1 MTTQFMSDNDLHE
14 GETMHASFEER
25 TSLKE
30 PNAVFADILSQ
41 AITGELIGMANYAAM
56 VRLYQDA
63 EGQRDALAHAASEL
77 RHSECFRR
85 AARDIGV
92 APIENPQAPSWHR
105 VRTAFLRHA
114 DAGDRVA
121 CVVIQEVMLESFAV
135 AMYHA
140 VADVAPDGL
149 AKVFRA
155 IGNEEESHVDHAID
169 ELRDVHG
176 ADPDAFESKL
186 EDLHFEVM
194 NTLAEMVAEKDSVG
208 HCGLC
213 RGGCVKSSL
222 VNVGLDRA
230 SLRGRALNQYLRT
243 LDRIGVRGERSLAWV
258 AGLPA

>member
-1 MTTQFMSDNDLHE
+1 MNAVVKPAPGVTAQ
-14 GETMHASFEER
+14 G
-25 TSLKE
+25 
-30 PNAVFADILSQ
+30 AVFADLLSQ

-56 VRLYQDA
+56 VRLHHDA
-63 EGQRDALAHAASEL
+63 QGQCDALAHAASEL

-92 APIENPQAPSWHR
+92 EPIVNSQAPYWHR
-105 VRTAFLRHA
+105 IRTAFLRHA

-135 AMYHA
+135 AMYQA
-140 VADVAPDGL
+140 VAEVAPDGL

-155 IGNEEESHVDHAID
+155 IGREEESHVDHAIE
-169 ELRDVHG
+169 ELR
-176 ADPDAFESKL
+176 AEFATDPDAFESRL
-186 EDLHFEVM
+186 EGLHFEVM
-194 NTLAEMVAEKDSVG
+194 DTLADMVAEKGSVG

-213 RGGCVKSSL
+213 RGSCVKRSL
-222 VNVGLDRA
+222 GEVGLDRA
-230 SLRGRALNQYLRT
+230 SLRGRALNQYLRV